1 MLALSPP
8 LFSTNGWCLRN
19 DQNGDPPETLESVI
33 DFSTYHQT
41 QVELDTARPPT
52 AVIGGDS
59 KVSYK
64 KLFHNA
70 SERDR
75 RKKINDLYSTLRS
88 LIPGADEMKKL
99 SIPATVS
106 LVVKYIPELKEQ
118 VMGLIQKK
126 EELLS
131 RNNISN
137 HDQEMNKQP
146 IKSVSWSSLSSVSA
160 SRLDDRELVIQ
171 ISTYNTAHKNA
182 LSEILVNLEEDGFV
196 LINASSFE
204 SFEGRLFY
212 NLHLHQVV
220 ERTERLECESL
231 SEKLISLYDK
241 REAQALLP

>member
-1 MLALSPP
+1 MLSLSPP
-8 LFSTNGWCLRN
+8 LVSSNGWYLENR
-19 DQNGDPPETLESVI
+19 GDPAETLESLI
-33 DFSTYHQT
+33 DFSTYHDQT

-52 AVIGGDS
+52 AIIS
-59 KVSYK
+59 
-64 KLFHNA
+64 
-70 SERDR
+70 
-75 RKKINDLYSTLRS
+75 
-88 LIPGADEMKKL
+88 GADEMKKL

-106 LVVKYIPELKEQ
+106 LVVKYIPELQEQ

-160 SRLDDRELVIQ
+160 SRLDDREVVIQ

>member
-1 MLALSPP
+1 M
-8 LFSTNGWCLRN
+8 
-19 DQNGDPPETLESVI
+19 
-33 DFSTYHQT
+33 
-41 QVELDTARPPT
+41 
-52 AVIGGDS
+52 
-59 KVSYK
+59 
-64 KLFHNA
+64 
-70 SERDR
+70 
-75 RKKINDLYSTLRS
+75 
-88 LIPGADEMKKL
+88 
-99 SIPATVS
+99 
-106 LVVKYIPELKEQ
+106 VKYIPELQEQ

-212 NLHLHQVV
+212 NLHLHQV
-220 ERTERLECESL
+220 CFFN
-231 SEKLISLYDK
+231 LYIYIFNHACK
-241 REAQALLP
+241 IPFN

>member
-59 KVSYK
+59 KMG
-64 KLFHNA
+64 
-70 SERDR
+70 R
-75 RKKINDLYSTLRS
+75 RNEEIKHSGDSFTGGKIHTGATRTGD
-88 LIPGADEMKKL
+88 GAD
-99 SIPATVS
+99 S
-106 LVVKYIPELKEQ
+106 KEGR
-118 VMGLIQKK
+118 V
-126 EELLS
+126 LS

-212 NLHLHQVV
+212 NLHLHQV